1 VLGLGQIILI
11 GTDGIWEMR
20 NEQGEMF
27 GKERLKKILRKNNS
41 LSAAEIVMI
50 IDDALGTFRG
60 TAQFEDDITLVVIR
74 VES

>member
-1 VLGLGQIILI
+1 MLGLVQIILI

>member
-1 VLGLGQIILI
+1 MLGLGQIILI

-60 TAQFEDDITLVVIR
+60 KAQFEDDITLVVIR

>member
-1 VLGLGQIILI
+1 MLGLGQIILI